1 MNGKRELL
9 SNLLWR
15 LRLAQVWPRSRPNG
29 LTILAYHRVL
39 DMEEEDAFPGDP
51 ELVSAS
57 VACFRRQMVT
67 LKRHWSPIPLVDAVK
82 GVELGQRL
90 PPRSVVVTFDD
101 GHGDNYTHAYPILK
115 ELGIPATIF
124 LSTGYIG
131 TDNVFWFDRVCTLF
145 YMAPAGTH
153 RVTPLVSP
161 VTLGSV
167 RSRRDA
173 AQAMLEALKQLPD
186 DQMRTAVAELE
197 SRFGAHAPV
206 HKTRAE
212 NLTWD
217 QVREMSPN
225 GVHFGSHT
233 VTHPILTRTD
243 AEQLRHELTASR
255 EAIER
260 NTGQPCDILAYPV
273 GKPYAYSREVIETAK
288 ACGYRAAL
296 SYVDGVDD
304 VRSADLF
311 ALKRVSVERYY
322 SHPLFL
328 WRMLLPRWFV

>member
-15 LRLAQVWPRSRPNG
+15 LRLVRVWPRSRPNG

-39 DMEEEDAFPGDP
+39 DMGDEDAFPGDP

-57 VACFRRQMVT
+57 VACFHRQMVA
-67 LKRHWSPIPLVDAVK
+67 LKRFWSPIPLADAVSA
-82 GVELGQRL
+82 VERGQAL

-101 GHGDNYTHAYPILK
+101 GHGDNYSHAYPILK

-145 YMAPAGTH
+145 YLAPAGNH
-153 RVTPLVSP
+153 KVTPLADP
-161 VTLGSV
+161 VTLGNV

-173 AQAMLEALKQLPD
+173 AQAMLAALKQLPD
-186 DQMRTAVAELE
+186 AQMRSAVAELE
-197 SRFGAHAPV
+197 SRFGDYAPAQ
-206 HKTRAE
+206 KTRAE
-212 NLTWD
+212 NLTWE
-217 QVREMSPN
+217 QVCEMSRN
-225 GVHFGSHT
+225 GIDFGSHT
-233 VTHPILTRTD
+233 VSHPILTRTG
-243 AEQLRHELTASR
+243 AEQLRHELAASR
-255 EAIER
+255 EAIEQ
-260 NTGQPCDILAYPV
+260 NTGRTCDILAYPV
-273 GKPYAYSREVIETAK
+273 GKPYAYNQKVIETARS
-288 ACGYRAAL
+288 CGYRAAL

-304 VRSADLF
+304 VRTADLF